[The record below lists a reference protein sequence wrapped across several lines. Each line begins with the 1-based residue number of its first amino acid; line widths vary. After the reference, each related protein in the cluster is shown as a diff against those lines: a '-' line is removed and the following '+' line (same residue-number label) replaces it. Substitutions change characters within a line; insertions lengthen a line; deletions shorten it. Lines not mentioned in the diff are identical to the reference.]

1 MELAGWS
8 SPQMLE
14 VYGGSAR
21 GTRARRSYDRI
32 MDS

>member
-21 GTRARRSYDRI
+21 GARARRSRI